1 MSFFTLAALV
11 SGLSFL
17 GFGWACQTSAYMK
30 QEFIRYGYDRQRAL
44 TGYLQ
49 MAGGL
54 GVLLGCFYSPLLGLA
69 AATGLCLMMAYGFGV
84 RIYIR
89 DTLLQATPAFLYA
102 ALNLYLAWAFAARL
116 PQ

>member
-1 MSFFTLAALV
+1 MTFFALAALFSGV
-11 SGLSFL
+11 SFV
-17 GFGWACQTSAYMK
+17 GFGLACQISPYMR

-49 MAGGL
+49 IAGGVGVIL
-54 GVLLGCFYSPLLGLA
+54 GYLYAPLLGLA
-69 AATGLCLMMAYGFGV
+69 AATGLCLMMAYGVYV

-102 ALNLYLAWAFAARL
+102 VLNLYLAWAFAARL
-116 PQ
+116 P